1 MPALQEKSERKEA
14 FIPGD
19 DWASQEHS
27 TFTEVTAL
35 SSSSYPGHARA
46 RSCQVLHLL
55 YFYDALKLIAIIII
69 SASISC
75 YH

>member
-19 DWASQEHS
+19 DWTSQEHS
-27 TFTEVTAL
+27 TFTEVMAL

-46 RSCQVLHLL
+46 RQVLPGAASFMLL
-55 YFYDALKLIAIIII
+55 
-69 SASISC
+69 
-75 YH
+75 